1 MDQEVLQDLYNRAVS
16 KGYSKSIQ
24 EFSTLISSDQEVLED
39 NYNYVKQQGYQK
51 PIEDF
56 QVLVGVKKKEDT
68 VLPSED
74 GLLVQPTTTQPA
86 KEVSVVDDT
95 TTAPTE
101 PLAQTLEI
109 EKPLTEGAIRAELI
123 GRTEEYVV
131 PEMNYKYADQGFV
144 FEETGLG
151 DAMTVTAANGQSINV
166 DLDVFFDANK
176 KQEAKKLNEFIQTN
190 RAESKRLKS
199 MEQGYEADKVKFDSQ
214 KQIDT
219 AISQLNT
226 QADDFNK
233 KIQDYLK
240 EKAKLDEE
248 RAAIE
253 ALTDDQKITQSAYI
267 KEYNERYKELN
278 KTLQSLAKEEE
289 GFTARQKKLNSAIGE
304 YNSMRVEQGTWLG
317 GIWNAINVGAS
328 RISSGMS
335 AYAIE
340 TYVLSD
346 EFARMKP
353 DSYRQE
359 FARIAREKGLEVPEN
374 INKMS
379 QEELKSYYSDIAK
392 VENIK
397 LFPGTALMVGKEG
410 ETTTKDVTFGELIE
424 NQIISDRIKEQK
436 QSMLPDIRK
445 GLVTLIGDKDT
456 TEQWALAKKEGFWG
470 GAILG
475 LAESIPAMLAG
486 FGGNWAKATADMM
499 MLTSDF
505 LDEEMSGPEFEG
517 VLEQEKIA
525 FKVPVAIAS
534 AVLETYGL
542 RNVVENTGLRNSIL
556 LKILRKPKK
565 DLTGVPF
572 GQLVKNEVDNM
583 LTRGLLR
590 ITGAG
595 LAEFETGAAQQ
606 AVEIT
611 AKEVFNGIKE
621 KELFKT
627 PESVAQ
633 GLGEILYSGA
643 QEAVGGFI
651 MGIPSAVS
659 SAMSSK
665 DFTTIDNGLY
675 EMFRAI
681 RNDTEYRKGFVL
693 DIKEKINR
701 GEITKEEGQRQLN
714 NYETAVALSNEI
726 PTDATVE
733 QEKAL
738 MGQLLRKKELL
749 QEIEG
754 KDPTLVEKQK
764 EELSQIDETMRTI
777 LKTKVETKV
786 KEEGKVDEEVA
797 PELKTKQEKKQ
808 SLEIKEFFGEQVA
821 ETTETVTD
829 NLSINRSEKVVEKP
843 AAVLNNEK
851 MLTKIAQRGAK
862 AVAKILPN
870 TKIILHETKEEFE
883 KFASPGRG
891 EYDPTNNV
899 IHINLENALITTVP
913 HEIFHAVFLNKVK
926 TDPAAAKLA
935 ETMMKSVRKTLP
947 ATSELAKRI
956 DTFAE
961 SYTDVAEL
969 QNEERLAELIGI
981 LSSEYK
987 TLSKPNK
994 NKVVKFI
1001 ENLAR
1006 RLGIDLKI
1014 SEFTKTDED
1023 VIDLLNTLA
1032 GKVATGEELVETD
1045 VQTLEELDNGTN
1057 PIGSP
1062 TEIRVPTPR
1071 QQIDFKES
1079 YPLSLV
1085 TPDKSVDLISL
1096 IQEIK
1101 SKKQKVWFWVADQL
1115 GSGIYNGI
1123 TLDAGPSF
1131 PFADIKVNEDA
1142 IWATGISEAD
1152 IQNKLKQA
1160 DYIFIISG
1168 SPQQSKLFN
1177 KQVYDVFTQKLG
1189 DYGTFKEQAL
1199 ETKPTKA
1206 LREVLEAHDS
1216 WESLREDS
1224 SVDRAANAKKG
1235 IKGKIGTGRKKF
1247 LQALIS
1253 TEKTKTTAFHKL
1265 IQSLGGYVNVEE
1277 LRDGFYKENDF
1288 KQNDIMLVLKP
1299 TGYSLESNHSTYDKE
1314 ILGEVVGVPDV
1325 KVDAF
1330 DVMPQ
1335 EIADRYAGKPRTE
1348 LSQAIAPFGSG
1359 VREVTP
1365 ERLKRQQLIQ
1375 DREGGEFFTFKGQE
1389 YVIQKTTPS
1398 DTSAFDVIIDN
1409 ELETQNIPNKNLKSF
1424 QNPLAVDKEVFSK
1437 ADITKPIIIGDTG
1450 TQYFVLDGN
1459 QRLTKAMLDGKD
1471 IEAYVLT
1478 AEQTESVKSSKQ
1490 RAPRQQRAT
1499 EEYISEGRD
1508 AGFKDTVIIDYLSRV
1523 RKVPMKEIKE
1533 AMEIVS
1539 EGLGALPESFKNI
1552 QGGARAGLKLFK
1564 RIDAL
1569 VQKENKKKTPL
1580 AQSQILEKAIE
1591 YMQNQPEYKN
1601 EADTYKVRGEVK
1613 ARKGLSTQQMLM
1625 ELDLQKTLGLRPS
1638 QDMAG
1643 KLRIAR
1649 AAVKQR
1655 IKGIRDVQKIK
1666 TELKNFMRKALPA
1679 RILLSKDAQRMF
1691 RYIERVTPDFMQST
1705 QAQGAKIDNVFKEIT
1720 DFVAEENNKILTKEI
1735 QSILEGKYER
1745 TERAKKI
1752 GKTIDPQT
1760 RKRIDGIR
1768 KMTNFSGLTPEQI
1781 NELQAKLTEEFN
1793 NLLNET
1799 NPTDEQLNRMGDLQI
1814 AINYANA
1821 EVMEN
1826 TNPRK
1831 TQVLDSVY
1839 AGLNSII
1846 ELGKQQ
1852 LKEELEAAAKRYRAE
1867 TAAVYEEITG
1877 EKLDPDDPDFKKKLA
1892 KLRKTKRSEEQR
1904 KKLDSKLKKF
1914 FRGLRD
1920 SLRLSTAESLSGLM
1934 DRISSLPGEMMGG
1947 KAQELVTDKINN
1959 SSIQYKRRMLAFDVM
1974 LQDKLKEYYGKDWAK
1989 KARKFKKD
1997 IFIVEDSEGVE
2008 HYYTQDQMA
2017 YLYNQYKNT
2026 ETHPAFKNMYGDG
2039 YAETMQKI
2047 EDLLDSN
2054 LKKFADWQVD
2064 EYFPAVYDYYNSV
2077 YKRIYRTDMPQ
2088 TQNYAGRIFRTEGE
2102 PEAVDLLADRST
2114 FNTSVTSPSILLRT
2128 NPATEILAMNL
2139 TDALVSY
2146 TRDMEYFAAYA
2157 ESIRDVNK
2165 IFTNPF
2171 IEEAIR
2177 RIHGN
2182 TTYDAIDNVFKSI
2195 AAKGPQRSKG
2205 DALLNKLNSYFITA
2219 RIGLS
2224 PVIAIKQLTSMFTY
2238 ANDIGIVNW
2247 VKYSMKNLPEV
2258 VKTWKE
2264 IRDNSV
2270 YMQDRRNDSI
2280 LRQIETYA
2288 NLDKPNKVQWLPSK
2302 SKIFYE
2308 NFIMFTTKF
2317 GDRTAIMLGGMP
2329 NYLYYK
2335 DTYKK
2340 KNPGA
2345 SEQEVIDYAIKRF
2358 EKDTKETQQS
2368 SDLQDKDY
2376 FQTSNPWVRSM
2387 NMFLT
2392 TPKQYLRKEITAS
2405 RNLMR
2410 KLRAWDRSAG
2420 KGTLTENVRQLLM
2433 YHFFMP
2439 MFFQWVSAGF
2449 PISDWDDEDTEDM
2462 LRAAIIGNFNA
2473 LFIVGELIA
2482 KTADAFQ
2489 QKPWYKD
2496 FRQLAI
2502 YQQAIEMLGSLQKFV
2517 FGKNEK
2523 ERSEGLYQF
2532 ALDAATTRGV
2542 PVATLEKFAY
2552 NYPKL
2557 SQSEDFGE
2565 FMLRLLNYSKYQ
2577 IEGRPKKQGA
2587 KKKPMSMTEMKKFY
2601 PEMYE
2606 MIKDMEDPELKQLEK
2621 DIREMEKEM
2630 LQSLYE

>member
-24 EFSTLISSDQEVLED
+24 EFSALISSDQEVLED

-74 GLLVQPTTTQPA
+74 GLSVQPTTIQPA
-86 KEVSVVDDT
+86 ETEIDT
-95 TTAPTE
+95 TPTTVSE
-101 PLAQTLEI
+101 TTDSTLEI
-109 EKPLTEGAIRAELI
+109 EKPEDPEAPVSIEDISRD
-123 GRTEEYVV
+123 EEYIV
-131 PEMNYKYADQGFV
+131 PELNYRFGNDGFV
-144 FEETGLG
+144 FEETGLT
-151 DAMTVTAANGQSINV
+151 DNVKVTAVNGNTITIG
-166 DLDVFFDANK
+166 LDAFTTSGN
-176 KQEAKKLNEFIQTN
+176 KQERDRLNEFIN
-190 RAESKRLKS
+190 SNKEESVMIKKAQANYNANKITFKTDQEVQESLKTLN
-199 MEQGYEADKVKFDSQ
+199 QEADKFAEGVNNYLKYKERLEVERQALELLTSEQRLQQ
-214 KQIDT
+214 KERIE
-219 AISQLNT
+219 AFNKE
-226 QADDFNK
+226 QAD
-233 KIQDYLK
+233 
-240 EKAKLDEE
+240 
-248 RAAIE
+248 
-253 ALTDDQKITQSAYI
+253 
-267 KEYNERYKELN
+267 LN
-278 KTLQSLAKEEE
+278 KTLQQIQAYSKTFEDRERILQTAVGEYYEMKRKQGSMTAGLVDSFLRGIGEIPAGVVDFAMDMGVRGLPKRKMTEEE
-289 GFTARQKKLNSAIGE
+289 QKESDLKRKEVKEKILPPIRE
-304 YNSMRVEQGTWLG
+304 FFVERLG
-317 GIWNAINVGAS
+317 GKDVSEQWEQAQQQK
-328 RISSGMS
+328 
-335 AYAIE
+335 
-340 TYVLSD
+340 
-346 EFARMKP
+346 F
-353 DSYRQE
+353 
-359 FARIAREKGLEVPEN
+359 
-374 INKMS
+374 
-379 QEELKSYYSDIAK
+379 
-392 VENIK
+392 
-397 LFPGTALMVGKEG
+397 FPGA
-410 ETTTKDVTFGELIE
+410 F
-424 NQIISDRIKEQK
+424 
-436 QSMLPDIRK
+436 
-445 GLVTLIGDKDT
+445 
-456 TEQWALAKKEGFWG
+456 
-470 GAILG
+470 LG
-475 LAESIPAMLAG
+475 LARSLPAILSPSKFLRIPALVAQVNSQYQEE
-486 FGGNWAKATADMM
+486 FKDLD
-499 MLTSDF
+499 LTE
-505 LDEEMSGPEFEG
+505 DEKTI
-517 VLEQEKIA
+517 L
-525 FKVPVAIAS
+525 KVPLAIA
-534 AVLETYGL
+534 VGLLENLGF
-542 RNVVENTGLRNSIL
+542 RNVITNS
-556 LKILRKPKK
+556 
-565 DLTGVPF
+565 G
-572 GQLVKNEVDNM
+572 LVKRFVLNGLKKVPTKASTSIIRDAIRNEIKSK
-583 LTRGLLR
+583 LGR
-590 ITGAG
+590 AG
-595 LAEFETGAAQQ
+595 LTYAGASLAEAETGFLQEGADILGKFIYE
-606 AVEIT
+606 EI
-611 AKEVFNGIKE
+611 KD
-621 KELFKT
+621 KELFQGPNSI
-627 PESVAQ
+627 PEALAEMAYAA
-633 GLGEILYSGA
+633 G
-643 QEAVGGFI
+643 QEAVGGFVLGTLPAI
-651 MGIPSAVS
+651 SDAY
-659 SAMSSK
+659 AQK
-665 DFTTIDNGLY
+665 DFTRVDKDIFD
-675 EMFRAI
+675 MFLKI
-681 RNDTEYRKGFVL
+681 RNDGVTKKAFVQQL
-693 DIKEKINR
+693 KLQQEK
-701 GEITKEEGQRQLN
+701 GEITKEEAETQLAN
-714 NYETAVALSNEI
+714 F
-726 PTDATVE
+726 
-733 QEKAL
+733 EKAAGL
-738 MGQLLRKKELL
+738 VNKVPRDLSPEKQQEVLGLLASKQELV
-749 QEIEG
+749 EEKAD
-754 KDPTLVEKQK
+754 KDPALVGNIDTEIARIEEDIRKIVEGEKTTDKIIK
-764 EELSQIDETMRTI
+764 EEGEVDEKAAP
-777 LKTKVETKV
+777 LKTKVE
-786 KEEGKVDEEVA
+786 KEQAVDIEA
-797 PELKTKQEKKQ
+797 
-808 SLEIKEFFGEQVA
+808 FFGDEVE

-829 NLSINRSEKVVEKP
+829 NLSINRSKKTKTKSAE
-843 AAVLNNEK
+843 VLDTESA
-851 MLTKIAQRGAK
+851 LIKIAQRGAK
-862 AVAKILPN
+862 AVSKILPK
-870 TKIILHETKEEFE
+870 TRIILHETTEEFE
-883 KFASPGRG
+883 KFAAPGRG
-891 EYDPTNNV
+891 EYDPAADV
-899 IHINLENALITTVP
+899 IHVNLEQASLTTVP

-926 TDPAAAKLA
+926 TDPAAAQLA
-935 ETMMKSVRKTLP
+935 ETMMKSVRKALP

-961 SYTDVAEL
+961 SYTDVTEL

-1006 RLGIDLKI
+1006 QIGVDLKI

-1101 SKKQKVWFWVADQL
+1101 SKNQKVWFWVADQL
-1115 GSGIYNGI
+1115 GSGIYDGI

-1142 IWATGISEAD
+1142 IWATGISETD

-1253 TEKTKTTAFHKL
+1253 TEKTKTTPFHKL

-1335 EIADRYAGKPRTE
+1335 EIADRYSGKPRTE

-1365 ERLKRQQLIQ
+1365 ERLKRQQ
-1375 DREGGEFFTFKGQE
+1375 
-1389 YVIQKTTPS
+1389 
-1398 DTSAFDVIIDN
+1398 
-1409 ELETQNIPNKNLKSF
+1409 
-1424 QNPLAVDKEVFSK
+1424 
-1437 ADITKPIIIGDTG
+1437 
-1450 TQYFVLDGN
+1450 
-1459 QRLTKAMLDGKD
+1459 
-1471 IEAYVLT
+1471 
-1478 AEQTESVKSSKQ
+1478 
-1490 RAPRQQRAT
+1490 RAT
-1499 EEYISEGRD
+1499 EEYISEGRE

-1523 RKVPMKEIKE
+1523 RKVPMKEIKS

-1539 EGLGALPESFKNI
+1539 EDLGALPASFKNI
-1552 QGGARAGLKLFK
+1552 QGGAKSGLKLFK
-1564 RIDAL
+1564 RIDKL
-1569 VQKENKKKTPL
+1569 VQKEKKKKKPL

-1591 YMQNQPEYKN
+1591 YMQRQPEYKN
-1601 EADTYKVRGEVK
+1601 EADTYKVRGETR

-1625 ELDLQKTLGLRPS
+1625 EIDLQKTLGMRPT
-1638 QDMAG
+1638 QDMSR
-1643 KLRIAR
+1643 KLGIAR

-1655 IKGIRDVQKIK
+1655 IKGIRDVQKVK

-1705 QAQGAKIDNVFKEIT
+1705 QVQGAKIDNVFKEIT

-1793 NLLNET
+1793 KLLNET

-1892 KLRKTKRSEEQR
+1892 KLRKIKRSEEQR

-1997 IFIVEDSEGVE
+1997 IFTVEDSEGVE

-2047 EDLLDSN
+2047 EDLLDSD

-2345 SEQEVIDYAIKRF
+2345 SEKEVIDYAIKRF

-2420 KGTLTENVRQLLM
+2420 KGTLTENGRQLLM

-2557 SQSEDFGE
+2557 LESEDFGE

-2577 IEGRPKKQGA
+2577 IEGRPKTQGA

-2606 MIKDMEDPELKQLEK
+2606 MIKEMEDPELKQLEK
-2621 DIREMEKEM
+2621 DMRELEKEM
-2630 LQSLYE
+2630 LESMYE

>member
-1 MDQEVLQDLYNRAVS
+1 MNEEVLNKLYTSATQHFSMPDFETFKVDMQDKDKALKFRESMALHFTIPEPDIFLNDI
-16 KGYSKSIQ
+16 G
-24 EFSTLISSDQEVLED
+24 FSSD
-39 NYNYVKQQGYQK
+39 
-51 PIEDF
+51 I
-56 QVLVGVKKKEDT
+56 KKKEDT
-68 VLPSED
+68 ELPSED
-74 GLLVQPTTTQPA
+74 GLLVQPTTTQPT
-86 KEVSVVDDT
+86 KEISVVDDT
-95 TTAPTE
+95 TPTTVTGT
-101 PLAQTLEI
+101 LAQTTEI
-109 EKPLTEGAIRAELI
+109 QEPQKEGEIPAELI
-123 GRTEEYVV
+123 GKTEEYVV

-144 FEETGLG
+144 FEETGIG
-151 DAMTVTAANGQSINV
+151 DAMTVTAANGETINV
-166 DLDVFFDANK
+166 DLDVFFDSNK
-176 KQEAKKLNEFIQTN
+176 KEEAKKLNEFIQAN
-190 RAESKRLKS
+190 RAESKRLKT
-199 MEQGYEADKVKFDSQ
+199 MEQGYVSDKIKFDNQ
-214 KQIDT
+214 QQIDAT
-219 AISQLNT
+219 ISELNT
-226 QADDFNK
+226 QANDFNK
-233 KIQDYLK
+233 RIQAYLK
-240 EKAKLDEE
+240 EKAALDEE
-248 RAAIE
+248 RAAID
-253 ALTDDQKITQSAYI
+253 ALTYDQKIAQSAYI

-278 KTLQSLAKEEE
+278 KTLQSLAKEEQ
-289 GFTARQKKLNSAIGE
+289 GFTARQKRLDTAIGE
-304 YNSMRVEQGTWLG
+304 YNSMRAEQGSWLG
-317 GIWNAINVGAS
+317 GIWNAINEGTGRIASGAAS
-328 RISSGMS
+328 
-335 AYAIE
+335 YAIE
-340 TYVLSD
+340 SIVYTLPFAGMEPD
-346 EFARMKP
+346 E
-353 DSYRQE
+353 YRRE
-359 FARIAREKGLEVPEN
+359 FVNIARQKGLPIPTQN
-374 INKMS
+374 INQMS
-379 QEELKSYYSDIAK
+379 EEELVNFYSDIAEVK
-392 VENIK
+392 DVK
-397 LFPGTALMVGKEG
+397 LFPGTALKGGVMPG
-410 ETTTKDVTFGELIE
+410 ETTRDVTFGELIE
-424 NQIISDRIKEQK
+424 GKIYDDRLKEQK
-436 QSMLPDIRK
+436 KSMLPDIRK
-445 GLVTLIGDKDT
+445 GLVTLIGDKNT

-475 LAESIPAMLAG
+475 LAESIPAMVAG
-486 FGGNWAKATADMM
+486 FGGNWAKATTDMM

-505 LDEEMSGPEFEG
+505 LDEEMSGPEFDG
-517 VLEQEKIA
+517 VSEKDKIA
-525 FKVPVAIAS
+525 LKVPVAIVS

-542 RNVVENTGLRNSIL
+542 RNVVQNTGLRNSIL
-556 LKILRKPKK
+556 LSILRKPKK

-572 GQLVKNEVDNM
+572 SQLVKNEVDNM
-583 LTRGLLR
+583 ITRGVLR

-621 KELFKT
+621 KELFQT
-627 PESVAQ
+627 PKSITQ

-659 SAMSSK
+659 SAMSTK

-675 EMFRAI
+675 EMFKSI
-681 RNDTEYRKGFVL
+681 RNDTEYKKGFVQ
-693 DIKEKINR
+693 DVKDKINR
-701 GEITKEEGQRQLN
+701 GEITKEEGQKQIN
-714 NYETAVALSNEI
+714 DYEAAVALSNEI
-726 PTDATVE
+726 PTDITVE

-764 EELSQIDETMRTI
+764 EELAQIDETMKSI

-786 KEEGKVDEEVA
+786 KEEVEVEEKAA
-797 PELKTKQEKKQ
+797 PLKTKVEKEQ
-808 SLEIKEFFGEQVA
+808 AIDIESFFGDAVE
-821 ETTETVTD
+821 ETTETVAD
-829 NLSINRSEKVVEKP
+829 NLSINRAKKTVTKSTE
-843 AAVLNNEK
+843 VLDNEK

-862 AVAKILPN
+862 AVAKILPK
-870 TKIILHETKEEFE
+870 TRIILHETTEEFE

-891 EYDPTNNV
+891 EYDPGADV
-899 IHINLENALITTVP
+899 IHINLENALVTTVP

-935 ETMMKSVRKTLP
+935 ETMMKSVRKALP

-961 SYTDVAEL
+961 SYTDVVEL

-994 NKVVKFI
+994 NKVVRFI

-1006 RLGIDLKI
+1006 QLGVDLKI

-1085 TPDKSVDLISL
+1085 TPDKSVDLLSL

-1101 SKKQKVWFWVADQL
+1101 NKNQKVWFWVADQL
-1115 GSGIYNGI
+1115 GSGVYDDII
-1123 TLDAGPSF
+1123 LDAGPSF

-1142 IWATGISEAD
+1142 IWATGISETD
-1152 IQNKLKQA
+1152 IQNKLKEA

-1177 KQVYDVFTQKLG
+1177 KKVYDVFTQKLG

-1206 LREVLEAHDS
+1206 LREVLEAHNS

-1265 IQSLGGYVNVEE
+1265 IQSFGGYVNVED

-1325 KVDAF
+1325 KIDAF

-1335 EIADRYAGKPRTE
+1335 EIADKYAGKPRTE

-1365 ERLKRQQLIQ
+1365 ERLKRQQ
-1375 DREGGEFFTFKGQE
+1375 
-1389 YVIQKTTPS
+1389 
-1398 DTSAFDVIIDN
+1398 
-1409 ELETQNIPNKNLKSF
+1409 
-1424 QNPLAVDKEVFSK
+1424 
-1437 ADITKPIIIGDTG
+1437 
-1450 TQYFVLDGN
+1450 
-1459 QRLTKAMLDGKD
+1459 
-1471 IEAYVLT
+1471 
-1478 AEQTESVKSSKQ
+1478 
-1490 RAPRQQRAT
+1490 RAT
-1499 EEYISEGRD
+1499 EDYISEGRE
-1508 AGFKDTVIIDYLSRV
+1508 AGFKDTVIVDYLSRV

-1539 EGLGALPESFKNI
+1539 EGLGALPASFKNI
-1552 QGGARAGLKLFK
+1552 QGGAKAGLKLFK
-1564 RIDAL
+1564 RIDKL
-1569 VQKENKKKTPL
+1569 VQKEKKKKKPL
-1580 AQSQILEKAIE
+1580 ADSQILEKAIE
-1591 YMQNQPEYKN
+1591 YMQRQPEYKN
-1601 EADTYKVRGEVK
+1601 EADTYKVRGETR

-1625 ELDLQKTLGLRPS
+1625 EIDLQKTLGMRPT
-1638 QDMAG
+1638 QDMSR
-1643 KLRIAR
+1643 KLGIAR

-1655 IKGIRDVQKIK
+1655 IKGIRDVQKVK

-1679 RILLSKDAQRMF
+1679 RVLLSKDAQKMF

-1752 GKTIDPQT
+1752 GKTIDAQT
-1760 RKRIDGIR
+1760 RKRIDGI
-1768 KMTNFSGLTPEQI
+1768 KNMTNFSGLTPEQI

-1793 NLLNET
+1793 TLLTET

-1892 KLRKTKRSEEQR
+1892 KLRKIKRSEEQR

-1947 KAQELVTDKINN
+1947 KAQELVTDKIND
-1959 SSIQYKRRMLAFDVM
+1959 SSIQYKRRMLAFDAM

-2047 EDLLDSN
+2047 EDLLDSD

-2238 ANDIGIVNW
+2238 ANDIGIGNW
-2247 VKYSMKNLPEV
+2247 VKYSMKNLPEI

-2288 NLDKPNKVQWLPSK
+2288 NLDRPNKVQWLPSK

-2335 DTYKK
+2335 DLYKK

-2523 ERSEGLYQF
+2523 ERSEGGYELV
-2532 ALDAATTRGV
+2532 LNILTTRGV

-2587 KKKPMSMTEMKKFY
+2587 KKKPVSMTEMKKFY

-2606 MIKDMEDPELKQLEK
+2606 MIKEMEDPELKQLEK
-2621 DIREMEKEM
+2621 DIRELEKEM
-2630 LQSLYE
+2630 LESMYE

>member
-1 MDQEVLQDLYNRAVS
+1 
-16 KGYSKSIQ
+16 
-24 EFSTLISSDQEVLED
+24 
-39 NYNYVKQQGYQK
+39 
-51 PIEDF
+51 
-56 QVLVGVKKKEDT
+56 
-68 VLPSED
+68 
-74 GLLVQPTTTQPA
+74 
-86 KEVSVVDDT
+86 
-95 TTAPTE
+95 
-101 PLAQTLEI
+101 
-109 EKPLTEGAIRAELI
+109 
-123 GRTEEYVV
+123 
-131 PEMNYKYADQGFV
+131 
-144 FEETGLG
+144 
-151 DAMTVTAANGQSINV
+151 
-166 DLDVFFDANK
+166 
-176 KQEAKKLNEFIQTN
+176 
-190 RAESKRLKS
+190 
-199 MEQGYEADKVKFDSQ
+199 
-214 KQIDT
+214 
-219 AISQLNT
+219 
-226 QADDFNK
+226 
-233 KIQDYLK
+233 
-240 EKAKLDEE
+240 
-248 RAAIE
+248 
-253 ALTDDQKITQSAYI
+253 
-267 KEYNERYKELN
+267 
-278 KTLQSLAKEEE
+278 
-289 GFTARQKKLNSAIGE
+289 
-304 YNSMRVEQGTWLG
+304 
-317 GIWNAINVGAS
+317 
-328 RISSGMS
+328 MS

-935 ETMMKSVRKTLP
+935 ETMMKSVRKALP

-994 NKVVKFI
+994 NKVVRFI

-1006 RLGIDLKI
+1006 QLGVDLKI

-1115 GSGIYNGI
+1115 GSGVYDGI

-1142 IWATGISEAD
+1142 IWATGMSEGE
-1152 IQNKLKQA
+1152 IKSKLKEA

-1177 KQVYDVFTQKLG
+1177 KKVYDVFVQKLG
-1189 DYGTFKEQAL
+1189 DYNTFKQQAL
-1199 ETKPTKA
+1199 ETNPTKA

-1224 SVDRAANAKKG
+1224 STDMPANEKKG
-1235 IKGKIGTGRKKF
+1235 IKGRIGTGRKKF

-1253 TEKTKTTAFHKL
+1253 TEKTKTTAFNKL
-1265 IQSLGGYVNVEE
+1265 VQSLGGYVNVEE

-1288 KQNDIMLVLKP
+1288 KQNDVMLVLKP

-1314 ILGEVVGVPDV
+1314 ILGEVIGIPDV
-1325 KVDAF
+1325 KVDAL
-1330 DVMPQ
+1330 DIMPK
-1335 EIADRYAGKPRTE
+1335 ELADKYSGKPRTQV
-1348 LSQAIAPFGSG
+1348 SQGIAPFGAG

-1365 ERLKRQQLIQ
+1365 ERLKRQQ
-1375 DREGGEFFTFKGQE
+1375 
-1389 YVIQKTTPS
+1389 
-1398 DTSAFDVIIDN
+1398 
-1409 ELETQNIPNKNLKSF
+1409 
-1424 QNPLAVDKEVFSK
+1424 
-1437 ADITKPIIIGDTG
+1437 
-1450 TQYFVLDGN
+1450 
-1459 QRLTKAMLDGKD
+1459 
-1471 IEAYVLT
+1471 
-1478 AEQTESVKSSKQ
+1478 
-1490 RAPRQQRAT
+1490 RAT
-1499 EEYISEGRD
+1499 EEYISEGRE

-1691 RYIERVTPDFMQST
+1691 RYIEQVTPDFMQST

-1892 KLRKTKRSEEQR
+1892 KLRKIKRSEEQR

-2047 EDLLDSN
+2047 EDLLDSD

-2182 TTYDAIDNVFKSI
+2182 TTYDAINNVFKSI

>member
-74 GLLVQPTTTQPA
+74 GLSVQPTTIQPA
-86 KEVSVVDDT
+86 EEISVVNDT
-95 TTAPTE
+95 TVISGREERGDTLNIVEPTPE
-101 PLAQTLEI
+101 GGV
-109 EKPLTEGAIRAELI
+109 KPELI
-123 GRTEEYVV
+123 AQTEEYVV
-131 PEMNYKYADQGFV
+131 PELNYKYGDQGFV
-144 FEETGLG
+144 FEEADAFG
-151 DAMTVTAANGQSINV
+151 DEMVVRAANGNSINV
-166 DLDVFFDANK
+166 ELDVFLGDKAE
-176 KQEAKKLNEFIQTN
+176 EAKKLNDFIEAN
-190 RAESKRLKS
+190 KVESQRLKS
-199 MEQGYEADKVKFDSQ
+199 MEQGYEADKIKFDSQ
-214 KQIDT
+214 KQIDST
-219 AISQLNT
+219 ISELNT
-226 QADDFNK
+226 RADEFNK
-233 KIQDYLK
+233 KIQTYLK
-240 EKAKLDEE
+240 NKSALDEE
-248 RAAIE
+248 RDSIE
-253 ALTDDQKITQSAYI
+253 AMSVEQKAAQSDYI
-267 KEYNERYKELN
+267 KQYNERYKQLN
-278 KTLQSLAKEEE
+278 KELQSLAKEEE
-289 GFTARQKKLNSAIGE
+289 GFKNRQVRLNQAIGE
-304 YNSMRVEQGTWLG
+304 YNEMKAEQGTWAG
-317 GIWNAINVGAS
+317 GIWNKLTGGVSRITSGTVSYLTEAAINA
-328 RISSGMS
+328 
-335 AYAIE
+335 AP
-340 TYVLSD
+340 
-346 EFARMKP
+346 FAGMKP
-353 DSYRQE
+353 DSYRQD

-374 INKMS
+374 INEMS
-379 QEELKSYYSDIAK
+379 EEELKNYYSDIAK
-392 VENIK
+392 VEDVK

-424 NQIISDRIKEQK
+424 EKIYDDRIKEQK
-436 QSMLPDIRK
+436 KQMLPDIRT
-445 GLVTLIGDKDT
+445 GLTELIGDKDT
-456 TEQWALAKKEGFWG
+456 TEQWALAKQEGFWG

-475 LAESIPAMLAG
+475 LAESIPAMVAG

-505 LDEEMSGPEFEG
+505 LDEEMSGPEFDD
-517 VLEQEKIA
+517 VTEKEKLA
-525 FKVPVAIAS
+525 FKLPVAIVS
-534 AVLETYGL
+534 AVLETYGV
-542 RNVVENTGLRNSIL
+542 RNVVQNSGLRNSIL
-556 LKILRKPKK
+556 LRVLRKPKK
-565 DLTGVPF
+565 DLSGVPF
-572 GQLVKNEVDNM
+572 QQVVKNEVDNM
-583 LTRGLLR
+583 LGKGLLT

-595 LAEFETGAAQQ
+595 LVEFETGAAQQ
-606 AVEIT
+606 AVEIS

-621 KELFKT
+621 KELFQT
-627 PESVAQ
+627 PESFSQ
-633 GLGEILYSGA
+633 GLAEVLRSGA

-651 MGIPSAVS
+651 MGVPGALS
-659 SAMSSK
+659 SAIQQK
-665 DFTTIDNGLY
+665 DFTTIDNSLY
-675 EMFRAI
+675 EMFKTI
-681 RNDTEYRKGFVL
+681 RNDQEYRKGFVQ
-693 DIKEKINR
+693 DIKNKINS
-701 GEITKEEGQRQLN
+701 GELTKEEGEKQIAD
-714 NYETAVALSNEI
+714 YEEATALSNQI
-726 PTDATVE
+726 PVNTPVE
-733 QEKAL
+733 QEKVL
-738 MGQLLRKKELL
+738 MGLLLRKKELT
-749 QEIEG
+749 EEVEG
-754 KDPTLVEKQK
+754 KDPVLVEKQK
-764 EELSQIDETMRTI
+764 QEIDEINNQIRAILETTTKETI
-777 LKTKVETKV
+777 KEEGEVDEKAAPLKTKSD
-786 KEEGKVDEEVA
+786 KEQAVDIEA
-797 PELKTKQEKKQ
+797 
-808 SLEIKEFFGEQVA
+808 FFGDEVG
-821 ETTETVTD
+821 ETTETVAD
-829 NLSINRSEKVVEKP
+829 NLSINRSKKTKTKTAKVLDTES
-843 AAVLNNEK
+843 ALI
-851 MLTKIAQRGAK
+851 KIAQRGAK
-862 AVAKILPN
+862 AVSKILPK
-870 TKIILHETKEEFE
+870 TRIILHETTEEFE
-883 KFASPGRG
+883 KFAAPGRG
-891 EYDPTNNV
+891 EYDPAADV
-899 IHINLENALITTVP
+899 IHVNLEQASLTTVP

-926 TDPAAAKLA
+926 TDPAAAQLA
-935 ETMMKSVRKTLP
+935 ETMMKSVRKALP

-961 SYTDVAEL
+961 SYTDVTEL

-1006 RLGIDLKI
+1006 QIGVDLKI

-1045 VQTLEELDNGTN
+1045 VQILEQGELIPQAEGIIPEDIESGGRTINLRRQQLDVPFQVDNGGIDLNTIKRGSINELSGAKAFVFAADQATFGKIKSPTGLEFNFYGGYLYPYGTGFGWAFTDKTNAQKVLNKVKESDGIGLVMSQAPDGITGSFTFFQYLNAEIAHAINKGADPNELLNYVNEKLRLTKVSEGLKAKGLPAQITNLEELSTLMPFEGKNKISYEVRGAFGKTFFSATSQEKFNIPPLTKTAKVDVGVLDYVNAPSLKGVGYGDIISAIQFDKDSKIIEVREGDPN
-1057 PIGSP
+1057 YHP
-1062 TEIRVPTPR
+1062 
-1071 QQIDFKES
+1071 S
-1079 YPLSLV
+1079 YPF
-1085 TPDKSVDLISL
+1085 T
-1096 IQEIK
+1096 
-1101 SKKQKVWFWVADQL
+1101 
-1115 GSGIYNGI
+1115 
-1123 TLDAGPSF
+1123 
-1131 PFADIKVNEDA
+1131 
-1142 IWATGISEAD
+1142 
-1152 IQNKLKQA
+1152 
-1160 DYIFIISG
+1160 ISG
-1168 SPQQSKLFN
+1168 KPIM
-1177 KQVYDVFTQKLG
+1177 VF
-1189 DYGTFKEQAL
+1189 ENA
-1199 ETKPTKA
+1199 
-1206 LREVLEAHDS
+1206 
-1216 WESLREDS
+1216 
-1224 SVDRAANAKKG
+1224 VD
-1235 IKGKIGTGRKKF
+1235 
-1247 LQALIS
+1247 
-1253 TEKTKTTAFHKL
+1253 
-1265 IQSLGGYVNVEE
+1265 
-1277 LRDGFYKENDF
+1277 
-1288 KQNDIMLVLKP
+1288 
-1299 TGYSLESNHSTYDKE
+1299 
-1314 ILGEVVGVPDV
+1314 
-1325 KVDAF
+1325 
-1330 DVMPQ
+1330 
-1335 EIADRYAGKPRTE
+1335 
-1348 LSQAIAPFGSG
+1348 
-1359 VREVTP
+1359 VREVYPKAVPKTGSQVP
-1365 ERLKRQQLIQ
+1365 LGKR
-1375 DREGGEFFTFKGQE
+1375 
-1389 YVIQKTTPS
+1389 
-1398 DTSAFDVIIDN
+1398 
-1409 ELETQNIPNKNLKSF
+1409 
-1424 QNPLAVDKEVFSK
+1424 
-1437 ADITKPIIIGDTG
+1437 TKPRAARSAMGG
-1450 TQYFVLDGN
+1450 QYVAKL
-1459 QRLTKAMLDGKD
+1459 K
-1471 IEAYVLT
+1471 
-1478 AEQTESVKSSKQ
+1478 
-1490 RAPRQQRAT
+1490 PRQQRAT

-1523 RKVPMKEIKE
+1523 RKVPMKEIKS

-1539 EGLGALPESFKNI
+1539 EGLGALPASFKNI
-1552 QGGARAGLKLFK
+1552 QGGAKSGLKLFK
-1564 RIDAL
+1564 RIDKL
-1569 VQKENKKKTPL
+1569 VQKEKKKKKPL

-1591 YMQNQPEYKN
+1591 YMQRQPEYKN
-1601 EADTYKVRGEVK
+1601 EADTYKVRGETR

-1625 ELDLQKTLGLRPS
+1625 EIDLQKTLGMRPT
-1638 QDMAG
+1638 QDMSR
-1643 KLRIAR
+1643 KLGIAR

-1655 IKGIRDVQKIK
+1655 IKGIRDVQKVK

-1892 KLRKTKRSEEQR
+1892 KLRKIKRSEEQR

-1934 DRISSLPGEMMGG
+1934 DRISSLPGEIMGG

-2047 EDLLDSN
+2047 EDLLDSD

-2410 KLRAWDRSAG
+2410 KLKAWDRSAG

-2606 MIKDMEDPELKQLEK
+2606 MIKEMEDPELKQLEK
-2621 DIREMEKEM
+2621 DMRELEKEM
-2630 LQSLYE
+2630 LESMYE

>member
-1 MDQEVLQDLYNRAVS
+1 MNEEVLNKLYTSATQHFSMPDFETFKADMQDKDKALKFRESMALHFTIPEPDIFLNDI
-16 KGYSKSIQ
+16 G
-24 EFSTLISSDQEVLED
+24 FSSD
-39 NYNYVKQQGYQK
+39 
-51 PIEDF
+51 I
-56 QVLVGVKKKEDT
+56 KKKEDT
-68 VLPSED
+68 ELPSED
-74 GLLVQPTTTQPA
+74 GLLVQPTTTQPT
-86 KEVSVVDDT
+86 EEISVVDDT
-95 TTAPTE
+95 TPTTVTGT
-101 PLAQTLEI
+101 LTQTTEI
-109 EKPLTEGAIRAELI
+109 EEPQKEGEIPVELI
-123 GRTEEYVV
+123 GKTEEYVV

-144 FEETGLG
+144 FEETGIG
-151 DAMTVTAANGQSINV
+151 DAMTVTAANGETINV
-166 DLDVFFDANK
+166 DLDVFFDSNK
-176 KQEAKKLNEFIQTN
+176 KEEAKKLNEFIQAN
-190 RAESKRLKS
+190 RAESKRLKT
-199 MEQGYEADKVKFDSQ
+199 MEQGYVSDKIKFDNQ
-214 KQIDT
+214 QQIDAT
-219 AISQLNT
+219 ISELNT
-226 QADDFNK
+226 QANDFNK
-233 KIQDYLK
+233 RIQAYLK
-240 EKAKLDEE
+240 EKAALDEE
-248 RAAIE
+248 RAAID
-253 ALTDDQKITQSAYI
+253 ALTYDQKIAQSAYI

-278 KTLQSLAKEEE
+278 KTLQSLAKEEQ
-289 GFTARQKKLNSAIGE
+289 GFTARQKRLDTAIGE
-304 YNSMRVEQGTWLG
+304 YNSMRAEQGSWLG
-317 GIWNAINVGAS
+317 GIWNAINEGTGRIASGAAS
-328 RISSGMS
+328 
-335 AYAIE
+335 YAIE
-340 TYVLSD
+340 SLVYTLPFAGMEPD
-346 EFARMKP
+346 E
-353 DSYRQE
+353 YRRE
-359 FARIAREKGLEVPEN
+359 FVNIARQKGLPIPTQN
-374 INKMS
+374 INQMS
-379 QEELKSYYSDIAK
+379 EEELVNFYSDIAEVK
-392 VENIK
+392 DVK
-397 LFPGTALMVGKEG
+397 LFPGTALKGGVMPG
-410 ETTTKDVTFGELIE
+410 ETTRDVTFGELIE
-424 NQIISDRIKEQK
+424 GKIYDDRLKEQK
-436 QSMLPDIRK
+436 KSMLPDIRK
-445 GLVTLIGDKDT
+445 GLVTLIGDKNT

-475 LAESIPAMLAG
+475 LAESIPAMVAG
-486 FGGNWAKATADMM
+486 FGGNWAKATTDMM

-505 LDEEMSGPEFEG
+505 LDEEMSGPEFDG
-517 VLEQEKIA
+517 VSEKDKIA
-525 FKVPVAIAS
+525 LKVPVAIVS

-542 RNVVENTGLRNSIL
+542 RNVVQNTGLRNSIL
-556 LKILRKPKK
+556 LSILRKPKK

-572 GQLVKNEVDNM
+572 SQLVKNEVDNM
-583 LTRGLLR
+583 ITRGVLR

-606 AVEIT
+606 AAEIT

-621 KELFKT
+621 KELFQT
-627 PESVAQ
+627 PKSITQ

-659 SAMSSK
+659 SAMSTK

-675 EMFRAI
+675 EMFKSI
-681 RNDTEYRKGFVL
+681 RNDTEYKKGFVQ
-693 DIKEKINR
+693 DVKDKINR
-701 GEITKEEGQRQLN
+701 GEITKEEGQKQIN
-714 NYETAVALSNEI
+714 DYEAAVALSNEI
-726 PTDATVE
+726 PTDITVE

-764 EELSQIDETMRTI
+764 EELSKIDETMKSI

-786 KEEGKVDEEVA
+786 KEGVEVEEKAA
-797 PELKTKQEKKQ
+797 PLKTKVEKEQ
-808 SLEIKEFFGEQVA
+808 AIDIESFFGDAVE
-821 ETTETVTD
+821 ETTETVAD
-829 NLSINRSEKVVEKP
+829 NLSINRAKKTVTKSTE
-843 AAVLNNEK
+843 VLNNEK

-862 AVAKILPN
+862 AVAKILPK
-870 TKIILHETKEEFE
+870 TRIILHETTEEFE

-891 EYDPTNNV
+891 EYDPGADV
-899 IHINLENALITTVP
+899 IHINLENALVTTVP

-961 SYTDVAEL
+961 SYTDVVEL

-994 NKVVKFI
+994 NKVVRFI

-1006 RLGIDLKI
+1006 QLGIDLKI

-1085 TPDKSVDLISL
+1085 TPDKSVDLLSL

-1101 SKKQKVWFWVADQL
+1101 NKNQKVWFWVADQL
-1115 GSGIYNGI
+1115 GSGVYDDII
-1123 TLDAGPSF
+1123 LDAGPSF

-1142 IWATGISEAD
+1142 IWATGISETD
-1152 IQNKLKQA
+1152 IQNKLKEA

-1177 KQVYDVFTQKLG
+1177 KKVYDVFTQKLG

-1265 IQSLGGYVNVEE
+1265 IQSFGGYVNVED

-1325 KVDAF
+1325 KIDAF

-1335 EIADRYAGKPRTE
+1335 EIADKYAGKPRTE

-1359 VREVTP
+1359 VRKVTP
-1365 ERLKRQQLIQ
+1365 ERLKRQQ
-1375 DREGGEFFTFKGQE
+1375 
-1389 YVIQKTTPS
+1389 
-1398 DTSAFDVIIDN
+1398 
-1409 ELETQNIPNKNLKSF
+1409 
-1424 QNPLAVDKEVFSK
+1424 
-1437 ADITKPIIIGDTG
+1437 
-1450 TQYFVLDGN
+1450 
-1459 QRLTKAMLDGKD
+1459 
-1471 IEAYVLT
+1471 
-1478 AEQTESVKSSKQ
+1478 
-1490 RAPRQQRAT
+1490 RAT
-1499 EEYISEGRD
+1499 EDYISEGRE
-1508 AGFKDTVIIDYLSRV
+1508 AGFKDTVIVDYLSRV

-1539 EGLGALPESFKNI
+1539 EGLGALPASFKNI
-1552 QGGARAGLKLFK
+1552 QGGAKAGLKLFK
-1564 RIDAL
+1564 RIDKL
-1569 VQKENKKKTPL
+1569 VQKEKKKKKPL
-1580 AQSQILEKAIE
+1580 ADSQILEKAIE
-1591 YMQNQPEYKN
+1591 YMQRQPEYKN
-1601 EADTYKVRGEVK
+1601 EADTYKVRGETR

-1625 ELDLQKTLGLRPS
+1625 EIDLQKTLGMRPT
-1638 QDMAG
+1638 QDMSR
-1643 KLRIAR
+1643 KLGIAR

-1655 IKGIRDVQKIK
+1655 IKGIRDVQKVK

-1679 RILLSKDAQRMF
+1679 RVLLSKDAQKMF

-1752 GKTIDPQT
+1752 GKTIDAQT
-1760 RKRIDGIR
+1760 RKRIDGIK

-1793 NLLNET
+1793 TLLTET

-1892 KLRKTKRSEEQR
+1892 KLRKIKRSEEQR

-1947 KAQELVTDKINN
+1947 KAQELVTDKIND
-1959 SSIQYKRRMLAFDVM
+1959 SSIQYKRRMLAFDAM

-2047 EDLLDSN
+2047 EDLLDSD

-2157 ESIRDVNK
+2157 ESIRDINK

-2238 ANDIGIVNW
+2238 ANDIGIGNW
-2247 VKYSMKNLPEV
+2247 IKYSMKNLPEV

-2288 NLDKPNKVQWLPSK
+2288 NLDRPNKVQWLPSK

-2392 TPKQYLRKEITAS
+2392 TPKQYLRKEITSA
-2405 RNLMR
+2405 RNLLR
-2410 KLRAWDRSAG
+2410 KIKAWDKKAG
-2420 KGTLTENVRQLLM
+2420 KGTLTENIRQLLM

-2523 ERSEGLYQF
+2523 ERSEGGYELV
-2532 ALDAATTRGV
+2532 LNILTTRGV

-2587 KKKPMSMTEMKKFY
+2587 KKKPVSMTEMKKFY

-2606 MIKDMEDPELKQLEK
+2606 MIKEMEDPELKQLEK
-2621 DIREMEKEM
+2621 DIRELEKEM
-2630 LQSLYE
+2630 LESMYE

>member
-16 KGYSKSIQ
+16 KGYSKSIE

-56 QVLVGVKKKEDT
+56 QVLVGVKKKDTPKDT
-68 VLPSED
+68 VSLSED
-74 GLLVQPTTTQPA
+74 GLSVQPTITQPTEA
-86 KEVSVVDDT
+86 EIDT
-95 TTAPTE
+95 TPTTVSE
-101 PLAQTLEI
+101 TTDSTLEI
-109 EKPLTEGAIRAELI
+109 EKPEAPEAPVSIEDISRD
-123 GRTEEYVV
+123 EEYIV
-131 PEMNYKYADQGFV
+131 PELNYRFGNDGFV
-144 FEETGLG
+144 FEETGLT
-151 DAMTVTAANGQSINV
+151 DNVKVTAVNGNTITIG
-166 DLDVFFDANK
+166 LDAFTTSGN
-176 KQEAKKLNEFIQTN
+176 KQERDRLNEFIN
-190 RAESKRLKS
+190 SNKEESVMIKKAQANYNANKITFKTDQEVQESLKTLN
-199 MEQGYEADKVKFDSQ
+199 QEADKFAEGVNNYLKYKERHEVERQALELLTSEQRLQQRERIEAFN
-214 KQIDT
+214 KE
-219 AISQLNT
+219 
-226 QADDFNK
+226 QAD
-233 KIQDYLK
+233 
-240 EKAKLDEE
+240 
-248 RAAIE
+248 
-253 ALTDDQKITQSAYI
+253 
-267 KEYNERYKELN
+267 LN
-278 KTLQSLAKEEE
+278 KTLQQIQAYSKTFEDRERILQTAVGGYYEMKRKQGSMTAGLVDSFLRGIGEIPAGVVDFAMDMGVRGLPKRKMTEEE
-289 GFTARQKKLNSAIGE
+289 QKESDLKRKEVKEKILPPIRE
-304 YNSMRVEQGTWLG
+304 FFVEKLG
-317 GIWNAINVGAS
+317 GKDVSEQWEQAQQQK
-328 RISSGMS
+328 
-335 AYAIE
+335 
-340 TYVLSD
+340 
-346 EFARMKP
+346 F
-353 DSYRQE
+353 
-359 FARIAREKGLEVPEN
+359 
-374 INKMS
+374 
-379 QEELKSYYSDIAK
+379 
-392 VENIK
+392 
-397 LFPGTALMVGKEG
+397 FPGA
-410 ETTTKDVTFGELIE
+410 F
-424 NQIISDRIKEQK
+424 
-436 QSMLPDIRK
+436 
-445 GLVTLIGDKDT
+445 
-456 TEQWALAKKEGFWG
+456 
-470 GAILG
+470 LG
-475 LAESIPAMLAG
+475 LARSLPAILSPSKFLRIPALVAQVNSQYQEEFKDLDLTEDEKTILKVPLAITVGLLENLG
-486 FGGNWAKATADMM
+486 FRNVITNSGLVKRLVLNGLKKVPTKATPSIIRD
-499 MLTSDF
+499 
-505 LDEEMSGPEFEG
+505 
-517 VLEQEKIA
+517 
-525 FKVPVAIAS
+525 AI
-534 AVLETYGL
+534 
-542 RNVVENTGLRNSIL
+542 RNEIKSKLGR
-556 LKILRKPKK
+556 
-565 DLTGVPF
+565 
-572 GQLVKNEVDNM
+572 
-583 LTRGLLR
+583 
-590 ITGAG
+590 AG
-595 LAEFETGAAQQ
+595 LTYAGASLAEAETGFLQEGADILGKFIYE
-606 AVEIT
+606 EI
-611 AKEVFNGIKE
+611 KD
-621 KELFKT
+621 KELFQGPNSI
-627 PESVAQ
+627 PEALAEMAYAA
-633 GLGEILYSGA
+633 G
-643 QEAVGGFI
+643 QEAVGGFVLGTLPAI
-651 MGIPSAVS
+651 SDAY
-659 SAMSSK
+659 AKK
-665 DFTTIDNGLY
+665 DFTRVDKNIFD
-675 EMFRAI
+675 MFLKI
-681 RNDTEYRKGFVL
+681 RNDGVTKKAFVQQL
-693 DIKEKINR
+693 KLQQEK
-701 GEITKEEGQRQLN
+701 GEITKEEAETQLAN
-714 NYETAVALSNEI
+714 F
-726 PTDATVE
+726 
-733 QEKAL
+733 EKAAGL
-738 MGQLLRKKELL
+738 ANQVPIDLSPEKQQEVLGLLASKQELV
-749 QEIEG
+749 EEKAD
-754 KDPTLVEKQK
+754 KDPALVGNIDTEIARIEEDIRKIVEGEKTKDKAIK
-764 EELSQIDETMRTI
+764 EEGEVDEKSAP
-777 LKTKVETKV
+777 LKTKVE
-786 KEEGKVDEEVA
+786 KEQAVDIE
-797 PELKTKQEKKQ
+797 
-808 SLEIKEFFGEQVA
+808 SFFGDEVE

-829 NLSINRSEKVVEKP
+829 NLSINRSKKTKTKSAKVLGTE
-843 AAVLNNEK
+843 N
-851 MLTKIAQRGAK
+851 TIIKIAQRGAK
-862 AVAKILPN
+862 AVSKLLPK
-870 TKIILHETKEEFE
+870 TRIILHETTEEFE
-883 KFASPGRG
+883 KFAAPGRG
-891 EYDPTNNV
+891 EYDPAADV
-899 IHINLENALITTVP
+899 IHINLEQASLTTVP

-926 TDPAAAKLA
+926 TEPAAAQLA
-935 ETMMKSVRKTLP
+935 EKMMKSVRKALP

-961 SYTDVAEL
+961 SYTDVTEL

-1006 RLGIDLKI
+1006 QIGVDLKI

-1032 GKVATGEELVETD
+1032 GKVATGEEIVEGD
-1045 VQTLEELDNGTN
+1045 VQILEQGELIPQAEGIIPDDIASSGRTNNLRRQQQDAPFQVDNGGIDLNTIKVGSLNELSGVNAFVFAADQATFGKIKSPTGLEFNFYGGYLYPYGTGFGWAFTDKTNAQKVLNKVKQSDGVGLVMSQAPDGITGSFTFFQYLNAEIAHAINKGANPNELLNYVNEKLRLTKVSEGLKAKGLPAQIKNLEELNTLMPFEGKNKISYEVRGEFAKTFFSATSQEKFNIPPLTKTAKVDVGVLDYVNAPSLKNAEYGD
-1057 PIGSP
+1057 IISAIQFDKDSKI
-1062 TEIRVPTPR
+1062 TEVREGDPNYHP
-1071 QQIDFKES
+1071 S
-1079 YPLSLV
+1079 YPFTISGQPIMVL
-1085 TPDKSVDLISL
+1085 DDFVDVR
-1096 IQEIK
+1096 EAYPKAVPK
-1101 SKKQKVWFWVADQL
+1101 SKKASQVPL
-1115 GSGIYNGI
+1115 GKRTKARAARSAMGGQYV
-1123 TLDAGPSF
+1123 T
-1131 PFADIKVNEDA
+1131 
-1142 IWATGISEAD
+1142 
-1152 IQNKLKQA
+1152 KLK
-1160 DYIFIISG
+1160 
-1168 SPQQSKLFN
+1168 
-1177 KQVYDVFTQKLG
+1177 
-1189 DYGTFKEQAL
+1189 
-1199 ETKPTKA
+1199 
-1206 LREVLEAHDS
+1206 R
-1216 WESLREDS
+1216 
-1224 SVDRAANAKKG
+1224 
-1235 IKGKIGTGRKKF
+1235 
-1247 LQALIS
+1247 
-1253 TEKTKTTAFHKL
+1253 
-1265 IQSLGGYVNVEE
+1265 
-1277 LRDGFYKENDF
+1277 
-1288 KQNDIMLVLKP
+1288 
-1299 TGYSLESNHSTYDKE
+1299 
-1314 ILGEVVGVPDV
+1314 
-1325 KVDAF
+1325 
-1330 DVMPQ
+1330 
-1335 EIADRYAGKPRTE
+1335 
-1348 LSQAIAPFGSG
+1348 
-1359 VREVTP
+1359 
-1365 ERLKRQQLIQ
+1365 
-1375 DREGGEFFTFKGQE
+1375 
-1389 YVIQKTTPS
+1389 
-1398 DTSAFDVIIDN
+1398 
-1409 ELETQNIPNKNLKSF
+1409 
-1424 QNPLAVDKEVFSK
+1424 
-1437 ADITKPIIIGDTG
+1437 
-1450 TQYFVLDGN
+1450 
-1459 QRLTKAMLDGKD
+1459 
-1471 IEAYVLT
+1471 
-1478 AEQTESVKSSKQ
+1478 
-1490 RAPRQQRAT
+1490 RQQRAT
-1499 EEYISEGRD
+1499 EEYISEGRE

-1523 RKVPMKEIKE
+1523 RKVPMKEIKS

-1539 EGLGALPESFKNI
+1539 EGLGALPASFKNI
-1552 QGGARAGLKLFK
+1552 QGGAKAGLKLFK
-1564 RIDAL
+1564 RIDKL
-1569 VQKENKKKTPL
+1569 VQKEKKKKKPL
-1580 AQSQILEKAIE
+1580 ADSQILEKAIE
-1591 YMQNQPEYKN
+1591 YMQRQPEYKN
-1601 EADTYKVRGEVK
+1601 EADTYKVRGETR

-1625 ELDLQKTLGLRPS
+1625 EIDLQKTLGMRPT
-1638 QDMAG
+1638 QDMSR
-1643 KLRIAR
+1643 KLGIAR

-1655 IKGIRDVQKIK
+1655 IKGIRDVQKVK

-1793 NLLNET
+1793 TLLTET

-1852 LKEELEAAAKRYRAE
+1852 LKKELEAAAKRYRAE

-1892 KLRKTKRSEEQR
+1892 RLRKIKRSEEQR

-1947 KAQELVTDKINN
+1947 KAQELVTDKIND
-1959 SSIQYKRRMLAFDVM
+1959 SSIQYKRRMLAFNAM

-1997 IFIVEDSEGVE
+1997 IITVEDSEGIE
-2008 HYYTQDQMA
+2008 HVYTQDQMA
-2017 YLYNQYKNT
+2017 YLYNQYKNK

-2047 EDLLDSN
+2047 EDLLDSD

-2182 TTYDAIDNVFKSI
+2182 TAYDAIDNVFKSI

-2238 ANDIGIVNW
+2238 ANDIGIGNW
-2247 VKYSMKNLPEV
+2247 IKYSMKNLPEV

-2340 KNPGA
+2340 KNPRA

-2439 MFFQWVSAGF
+2439 MFFQWVSSGF
-2449 PISDWDDEDTEDM
+2449 PISDWEDEDTEDM

-2523 ERSEGLYQF
+2523 ERSEGGYELV
-2532 ALDAATTRGV
+2532 LNILTTRGV

-2621 DIREMEKEM
+2621 DMRELEKEM
-2630 LQSLYE
+2630 LESMYE